1 MFETIFYLFILAKTA
16 NWLVVWIFDI
26 PKLLCKVISFKS
38 ILSTVSS
45 SLLNWFMIVDV
56 LNFLE
61 LGNVKVSKNKW
72 L

>member
-16 NWLVVWIFDI
+16 NWLVVWVFDI
-26 PKLLCKVISFKS
+26 PKLLCKVISFIS

-56 LNFLE
+56 LKFLE